1 MKLKVKDVDIA
12 TGGVQVVLLNEEDA
26 HKLDLHHG
34 DRVSVKKGKKLTT
47 ATLNIAESRK
57 AVPAGKVGLYEEVL
71 DALNAK
77 HNDIVDIDIQEKPAG
92 IYYIQKKLS
101 GGKLNKQEMDELVK
115 EIVNNKLTSI
125 ELTYFISACFT
136 NGMSLSETVALTNSI
151 VKYGSRLDIK
161 KYPIIDKHSSG
172 GVPGN
177 RTTMLIVPIVAAAGL
192 FMPKTSS
199 RSITSPAGTADTMEV
214 LAPVSLSLEK
224 MRKVVM
230 KTNACIV
237 WGGAIDLAAADDKLI
252 KLRHPL
258 ALDPEGMLLA
268 SILAKKAAVNST
280 HVLIDIPLGRDTK
293 IKTKKHARHLKR
305 LFIKIGKRLGM
316 NIHVIMTRGEEP
328 IGNGIGPA
336 LEARDVLWVL
346 KRDPRKPVDLEK
358 KAIIMSTKILQ
369 MAKVKDAKRKV
380 IEILESGAAYK
391 KMKEIIKEQGGNPNV
406 DPDKIKIGPYSYT
419 FKAPISGKITDIQNF
434 TINKIARIA
443 GAPVDKGAGVY
454 FYNKHEFQKIKKGD
468 KLMTIYAENKVRLK
482 YALNILKKIDEIVI
496 EKRKITR

>member
-1 MKLKVKDVDIA
+1 VKLKVKDVDIA
-12 TGGVQVVLLNEEDA
+12 TGGVQIALLNEEDA

-34 DRVSVKKGKKLTT
+34 DRVSVKKGKRITT

-57 AVPAGKVGLYEEVL
+57 AVPPGRIGLYEEVL

-77 HNDIVDIDIQEKPAG
+77 HKDIVDIDIEEKPVG
-92 IYYIQKKLS
+92 ISYIQKKLQ
-101 GGKLNKQEMDELVK
+101 GGKLTRQEIDEIIK
-115 EIVNNKLTSI
+115 EIVKNKLTSI

-136 NGMSLSETVALTNSI
+136 NGMTLQETIALTNSI

-161 KYPIIDKHSSG
+161 KYPVIDKHSSG

-177 RTTMLIVPIVAAAGL
+177 RTTMVIVPIIAAAGL
-192 FMPKTSS
+192 TMPKTSS

-214 LAPVSLSLEK
+214 LAPVALSLEQMK
-224 MRKVVM
+224 KVVM

-268 SILAKKAAVNST
+268 SILAKKSAVNST

-305 LFIKIGKRLGM
+305 LFIKIGKKLGM
-316 NIHVIMTRGEEP
+316 KIHVILTNGEEP

-336 LEARDVLWVL
+336 LEARDVLWLL
-346 KRDPRKPVDLEK
+346 KRDPRRPLDLEK
-358 KAIIMSTKILQ
+358 KCVIMATKTLQ
-369 MAKVKDAKRKV
+369 IAGIKYAKRKV
-380 IEILESGAAYK
+380 IEILNSGQAYG
-391 KMKEIIKEQGGNPNV
+391 KMREIIKAQGGDPDI
-406 DPDKIKIGPYSYT
+406 DPDKIKIGKYSYT
-419 FKAPISGKITDIQNF
+419 FRAPISGRITDIQNF

-443 GAPVDKGAGVY
+443 GAPKDKGAGIY
-454 FYNKHEFQKIKKGD
+454 FYNKHEGMRIKKRE
-468 KLMTIYAENKVRLK
+468 KLMTIYAENPVRLK
-482 YALNILKKIDEIVI
+482 YALRILRRIGGIVVDGRTLKK
-496 EKRKITR
+496 